1 MTGRPPSGR
10 PLTAHHPGAA
20 IEAMIHVAKVVANAE
35 ARHSGKSY
43 LVGSTLQPD
52 PALYAF
58 AANHPDARDAA
69 FNIIFDCPP
78 GSKLV
83 RRSAPQRTRH

>member
-1 MTGRPPSGR
+1 
-10 PLTAHHPGAA
+10 
-20 IEAMIHVAKVVANAE
+20 MIHVAKVVANAE

-43 LVGSTLQPD
+43 LVGSTPQPD

-69 FNIIFDCPP
+69 FNIMFDCPP
-78 GSKLV
+78 GGKLV
-83 RRSAPQRTRH
+83 RPARRSAPRHSSAPPTLSVPETRLSRA